1 MFFKIRRAVLNDA
14 EKLDISRSQL
24 GFIPDELREYP
35 ELSRL
40 TSLNLC
46 RNQLF
51 NSASAP
57 ATPASAAVASGI
69 DITAPQANTYSAS
82 SARSTA

>member
-51 NSASAP
+51 NSAL
-57 ATPASAAVASGI
+57 
-69 DITAPQANTYSAS
+69 
-82 SARSTA
+82 AREPLLRREWY